1 MALIE
6 KIENRESG
14 YKKEYLFTDKDFSY
28 LSKLAGDLAGIRMP
42 SGKREL
48 IYGRLVKRLRTL
60 GLKDFKQY
68 CTLLKEGEEEAGDDN
83 EERTHF
89 INSITTNVTSFFR
102 ENHHFD
108 FMAEILLPELIRKKS
123 ADSQPQLRIWSAG
136 CSSGKEP
143 YSIAMVLKES
153 IPDIERWDVKI
164 LATDLDS
171 NILEVA
177 RSGIYPKEHLKEI
190 TFDRRRNWFQMGR
203 GDNEN
208 SIKVTDEIKKMV
220 SYRQLNLTEQ
230 WPMKGSFDIIFCRNV
245 TIYFGRDTRVDLL
258 DRFAELLDDEGCL
271 FVGHSESLF
280 GLTQRFNTVGRTIHR
295 KIR

>member
-1 MALIE
+1 MVEIGSAQT
-6 KIENRESG
+6 G
-14 YKKEYLFTDKDFSY
+14 YRKEYLFTDRDFSY
-28 LSKLAGDLAGIRMP
+28 LSKLAGELAGISLS

-48 IYGRLVKRLRTL
+48 IYGRLAKRLRVL

-68 CTLLKEGEEEAGDDN
+68 CDILKNGEEEEGDK

-102 ENHHFD
+102 ENHHFE
-108 FMAEILLPELIRKKS
+108 FMADTLLPELIRKKNS
-123 ADSQPQLRIWSAG
+123 DSQPQLRIWSAG

-143 YSIAMVLKES
+143 YSIAMVLKEC
-153 IPDIERWDVKI
+153 IPDFERWDVKI

-177 RSGIYPKEHLKEI
+177 KVGVYPKEHLKEI
-190 TFDRRRNWFQMGR
+190 SLDRRKRWFQTGR
-203 GDNEN
+203 GSNEQ
-208 SIKVTDEIKKMV
+208 SIKVTNDIKNIV
-220 SYRQLNLTEQ
+220 TYRKLNLTEP

-245 TIYFGRDTRVDLL
+245 TIYFGRETRIDLL
-258 DRFAELLDDEGCL
+258 ERFADLLNDKGCL

-280 GLTQRFNTVGRTIHR
+280 GLTQRFSTVGRTIHR
-295 KIR
+295 KIL

>member
-1 MALIE
+1 MALMAEIQG
-6 KIENRESG
+6 NQSS
-14 YKKEYLFTDKDFSY
+14 YKKEYLFTDKDFNY
-28 LSKLAGDLAGIRMP
+28 LSKLAGDLAGISLS

-48 IYGRLVKRLRTL
+48 IYGRLVKRLRAL

-68 CTLLKEGEEEAGDDN
+68 CALLRAGEEEDGDK
-83 EERTHF
+83 EELTNF

-108 FMAEILLPELIRKKS
+108 FMADTLLPELIHKKS
-123 ADSQPQLRIWSAG
+123 QESSPRLRIWSAG

-143 YSIAMVLKES
+143 YSIAMVLKEC
-153 IPDIERWDVKI
+153 IPDIERWDAKI

-171 NILEVA
+171 NILEIA
-177 RSGIYPKEHLKEI
+177 KSAIYPKEHIKEI
-190 TFDRRRNWFQMGR
+190 SAERRKRWFQMGR
-203 GDNEN
+203 GLNEGD
-208 SIKVTDEIKKMV
+208 IKVSDDVKNMV
-220 SYRQLNLTEQ
+220 AYRQLNLTEA

-245 TIYFGRDTRVDLL
+245 TIYFDRDTRVTLL
-258 DRFAELLDDEGCL
+258 DRFAEYLDDDGCL

>member
-1 MALIE
+1 MA
-6 KIENRESG
+6 ENQDNRSA

-28 LSKLAGDLAGIRMP
+28 LSKLAGDLAGISLS

-48 IYGRLVKRLRTL
+48 IYGRLVKRLRAL

-68 CTLLKEGEEEAGDDN
+68 CSLLKDAEEEGGN
-83 EERTHF
+83 KEELTHF

-102 ENHHFD
+102 ENHHFE
-108 FMAEILLPELIRKKS
+108 FMAETLLPELVRKKS
-123 ADSQPQLRIWSAG
+123 ADSSPRLRIWSAG

-143 YSIAMVLKES
+143 YSIAMVLKEC

-177 RSGIYPKEHLKEI
+177 RSGVYPKEHLKEI
-190 TFDRRRNWFQMGR
+190 SMDRRKRWFQNGH
-203 GDNEN
+203 GSNEK
-208 SIKVTDEIKKMV
+208 SIKVTDEIKSLV
-220 SYRQLNLTEQ
+220 TFRQLNLTEA
-230 WPMKGSFDIIFCRNV
+230 WPMKGSFDIVFCRNV
-245 TIYFGRDTRVDLL
+245 TIYFGRETRVDLL
-258 DRFAELLDDEGCL
+258 ERFADLLDDSGCL

-280 GLTQRFNTVGRTIHR
+280 GLTQRFITVGRTIHR
-295 KIR
+295 KV

>member
-1 MALIE
+1 MAE
-6 KIENRESG
+6 TQGNQSS
-14 YKKEYLFTDKDFSY
+14 YKKEYLFTDKDFTY
-28 LSKLAGDLAGIRMP
+28 LSKLAGDLAGISLS

-48 IYGRLVKRLRTL
+48 IYGRLVKRLRAL

-68 CTLLKEGEEEAGDDN
+68 CALLRAGEEEGGDK
-83 EERTHF
+83 EELTNF

-108 FMAEILLPELIRKKS
+108 FMADTLLPELIHEKS
-123 ADSQPQLRIWSAG
+123 EESRPRLRIWSAG

-143 YSIAMVLKES
+143 YSIAMVLKEC
-153 IPDIERWDVKI
+153 IPDIERWDAKI

-171 NILEVA
+171 NILDVA
-177 RSGIYPKEHLKEI
+177 KTGVYPKDHVKEI
-190 TFDRRRNWFQMGR
+190 SAERRKRWFQMGR
-203 GDNEN
+203 GLNEGT
-208 SIKVTDEIKKMV
+208 IKVSDDVKNMV
-220 SYRQLNLTEQ
+220 AYRQLNLTEA

-245 TIYFGRDTRVDLL
+245 TIYFDRDTRVTLL
-258 DRFAELLDDEGCL
+258 DRFAEYLDDDGCL